1 MGYKLVHVSGNTY
14 YLDGAAKIGII
25 KNTEDPSKSIVVDTG
40 LDDDAGRRLLK
51 IMQEN
56 DMGVGAIINTHSH
69 ADHCGGNSIV
79 KNRTGCYIYASPFDK
94 GLIEYPEL
102 EPFYLYSAYPLK
114 ELESKFLKA
123 KGTKVDYVL
132 EAGKLGIYGVELD
145 IVPLPGHMPGMVGVA
160 TSDNVIFAG
169 DSFFSPYLLEKH
181 GIPYFTGIGEAI
193 STLESLKHMGYDYY
207 VPSHGDVLEYPEETL
222 NANIRV
228 LEANISYIGD
238 ICNKALDREEIVARL
253 IDRYNINQS
262 IPQYYL
268 TISTASAFLSYMTNT
283 GMLTTLFEDN
293 KLKFVGATIGRPCL
307 NTTPKLTLNVGIDAL
322 VVPVIPIKNLQEGL
336 INI

>member
-1 MGYKLVHVSGNTY
+1 MGYKLVHVKGNTY

-25 KNTEDPSKSIVVDTG
+25 KNTADPSQSIVVDTG

-56 DMGVGAIINTHSH
+56 GMGAGTIINTHSH
-69 ADHCGGNSIV
+69 ADHCGGNSMV
-79 KNRTGCYIYASPFDK
+79 KARTGCSIYASPFDK

-114 ELESKFLKA
+114 QLESKFLKA
-123 KGTKVDYVL
+123 KGTKVDHVL
-132 EAGKLGIYGVELD
+132 DKGKLEIDGIELD

-160 TSDNVIFAG
+160 SSDNVLFAG

-207 VPSHGDVLEYPEETL
+207 VPSHGDALQSAEETL

-228 LEANISYIGD
+228 LEENIEYIAG
-238 ICNKALDREEIVARL
+238 ICSSPLDREEIAAGL
-253 IDRYNINQS
+253 IGRYGISQNIS
-262 IPQYYL
+262 QYYL
-268 TISTASAFLSYMTNT
+268 TISTASAFLSHMTNNGILNT
-283 GMLTTLFEDN
+283 VFENN
-293 KLKFVGATIGRPCL
+293 KLKFYTA
-307 NTTPKLTLNVGIDAL
+307 
-322 VVPVIPIKNLQEGL
+322 
-336 INI
+336 

>member
-1 MGYKLVHVSGNTY
+1 MGYKLVHVTGNTY

-25 KNTEDPSKSIVVDTG
+25 KNSEDPSKSIVIDTG

-56 DMGVGAIINTHSH
+56 GMSVGAVINTHSH

-79 KNRTGCYIYASPFDK
+79 KGRTGCSIYAPPFDK

-114 ELESKFLKA
+114 EMENKFLLA
-123 KGTKVDYVL
+123 KGTKVDRVV
-132 EAGKLGIYGVELD
+132 EGGRQNILGIDLE
-145 IVPLPGHMPGMVGVA
+145 IVPLPGHMPGMIGVA
-160 TSDNVIFAG
+160 SPDNVLFAG

-193 STLESLKHMGYDYY
+193 GTLESLKLMGYDYY
-207 VPSHGDVLEYPEETL
+207 VPSHGDALDSPGEAL
-222 NANIRV
+222 DANIQV
-228 LEANISYIGD
+228 LQANISYIAD
-238 ICNKALDREEIVARL
+238 ICSIPLDREEITARL
-253 IDRYNINQS
+253 MGKYGINQS

-268 TISTASAFLSYMTNT
+268 TVSTASAFLSHMTNQGILKT
-283 GMLTTLFEDN
+283 VFEDN
-293 KLKFVGATIGRPCL
+293 KLKF
-307 NTTPKLTLNVGIDAL
+307 TTA
-322 VVPVIPIKNLQEGL
+322 
-336 INI
+336 